1 MSYPDK
7 FMQTFQ
13 TPEEDFARNYAFD
26 MEDGLRKSVSLSRS
40 GRKLTVEIIYMDGAV
55 VDTTTETFEANGPMR
70 ISVAEGGI
78 YLAGHCD
85 LLAGRVRLRRTR
97 FF

>member
-78 YLAGHCD
+78 YLAGYCD

>member
-1 MSYPDK
+1 MSHPDK
-7 FMQTFQ
+7 SMQTFQ
-13 TPEEDFARNYAFD
+13 TAEEDFARNYAFD
-26 MEDGLRKSVSLSRS
+26 MEDGLRKSVTLSRL

-55 VDTTTETFEANGPMR
+55 ADTTTETFEATGPMK

-78 YLAGHCD
+78 YLAGYCD